1 MAANFMAKFGYM
13 RSFRSSVLKRLA
25 ISPFRFKNIQWQYI
39 SYILCKIDDRSS
51 NARDYE
57 GNNCTFLDE
66 TAKNGISHQISQQ
79 LYKTDLHQLFS
90 ISRHMYGDYK
100 ADISFAEAQGT
111 WLMVTN

>member
-1 MAANFMAKFGYM
+1 MIGPVTPEITRVTTA
-13 RSFRSSVLKRLA
+13 
-25 ISPFRFKNIQWQYI
+25 PFWTRRQ
-39 SYILCKIDDRSS
+39 
-51 NARDYE
+51 
-57 GNNCTFLDE
+57 
-66 TAKNGISHQISQQ
+66 KNGISHQISQQ